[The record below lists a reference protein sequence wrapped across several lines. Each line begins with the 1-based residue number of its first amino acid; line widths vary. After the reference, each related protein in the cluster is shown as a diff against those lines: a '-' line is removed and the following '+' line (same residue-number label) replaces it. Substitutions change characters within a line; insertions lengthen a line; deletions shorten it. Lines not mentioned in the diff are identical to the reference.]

1 MENGAQLSG
10 SYLKKK
16 SFQINPS
23 YSNNNLFQIEEV
35 LKNLEKY
42 QDSEDTD
49 SKGKKPRREG
59 LARKAMLKWVKHK
72 QTKSD
77 GAPAALDVTVR
88 CLTFFYIYY
97 IECLMLNI

>member
-1 MENGAQLSG
+1 
-10 SYLKKK
+10 
-16 SFQINPS
+16 
-23 YSNNNLFQIEEV
+23 

-88 CLTFFYIYY
+88 CLTFFLHLLHRMPFFFLFNNLS
-97 IECLMLNI
+97 C